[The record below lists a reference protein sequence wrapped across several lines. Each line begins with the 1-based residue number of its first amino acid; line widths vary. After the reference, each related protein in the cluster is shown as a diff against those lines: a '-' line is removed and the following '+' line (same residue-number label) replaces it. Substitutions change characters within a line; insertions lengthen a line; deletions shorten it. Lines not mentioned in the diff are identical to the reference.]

1 MLKVLKM
8 WIKIKK
14 IKRYALAFAFYAVL
28 CLPAC
33 FIANGFSF
41 ENFSWNGYFI
51 GIIMLTYTAYIAEQ
65 MKIRKLNK
73 KYAKKR
79 R

>member
-51 GIIMLTYTAYIAEQ
+51 GIIMLTYITYITEL

-73 KYAKKR
+73 KYAKK
-79 R
+79 